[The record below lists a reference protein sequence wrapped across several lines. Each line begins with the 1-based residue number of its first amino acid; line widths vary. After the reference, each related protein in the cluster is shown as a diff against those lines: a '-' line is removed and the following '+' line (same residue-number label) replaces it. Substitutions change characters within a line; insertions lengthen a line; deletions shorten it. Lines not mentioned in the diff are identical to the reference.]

1 MARRRT
7 FPKWFFQIL
16 PGLPKMVTNAT
27 RLLKKEKE
35 VGEEGLQLLPGKSS
49 TILSTYVHRKQGTE
63 ERGQV
68 EEMNAVY

>member
-1 MARRRT
+1 
-7 FPKWFFQIL
+7 
-16 PGLPKMVTNAT
+16 MVTNAT